1 MKDEVIMPKKKNED
15 NTPDG
20 DLKEMIEK
28 VFKKLFAESSSNK
41 DMASSVLAA
50 TETLA
55 KDE

>member
-1 MKDEVIMPKKKNED
+1 MTKKNNED
-15 NTPDG
+15 KNPDV

-28 VFKKLFAESSSNK
+28 VFKKLFAESNSNK

-50 TETLA
+50 TQTLA

>member
-1 MKDEVIMPKKKNED
+1 MPKKNNED

-41 DMASSVLAA
+41 DMASSMLAA
-50 TETLA
+50 TETVA